1 MSTFIL
7 RDATPGDLEAMRAIY
22 NDAVLHTTATYDYAP
37 RPAEKQQAWF
47 EAKRAAGL
55 PVLVADE
62 GGEVAGYASYGPF
75 RAWDGYRYTA
85 EHAVYVDARFR
96 RRGIASALVEGLI
109 TRAQAQGLHL
119 LVAGIDA
126 DNAGSIE
133 LHRRLGFE
141 PAGVLREA
149 GYKFERWLDL
159 AFMTR
164 KLAGMDPRLRG
175 DDARGS
181 PQAATR

>member
-1 MSTFIL
+1 MSPFTL
-7 RDATPGDLEAMRAIY
+7 RDATPADLEAMRAIY
-22 NDAVLHTTATYDYAP
+22 NDAVLHTTATYDYDP

-47 EAKRAAGL
+47 EAKQAAAL
-55 PVLVADE
+55 PVLLADVD
-62 GGEVAGYASYGPF
+62 GQVAGYASYGPF
-75 RAWDGYRYTA
+75 RAWDGYRYTV
-85 EHAVYVDARFR
+85 EHGVYVDARFR
-96 RRGIASALVEGLI
+96 RQGIASALIEALMS
-109 TRAQAQGLHL
+109 RARGQGLHL

-141 PAGVLREA
+141 PAGVLKEA

-164 KLAGMDPRLRG
+164 KLSGAGSPP
-175 DDARGS
+175 ARG
-181 PQAATR
+181 